1 MSLLLD
7 THAALWFFQ
16 ADSRLPASTRERT
29 EDAGLAAH
37 VSVASL
43 WEIAIKVSLHKLT
56 LPGEFETLFPSSVPQ
71 SGLTL
76 LPIAVAHIAAVL
88 RLEHHHR
95 DPFDRLLIAHAKTE
109 GLMLV
114 SCDPHFPPPACRC
127 CGSGFHYS
135 SVTC

>member
-16 ADSRLPASTRERT
+16 ADSRLPASTRERI
-29 EDAGLAAH
+29 EAAGTAAH

-56 LPGEFETLFPSSVPQ
+56 LPGEFETLFPSSIDE

-76 LPIAVAHIAAVL
+76 LPIAVAHLAAVR

-95 DPFDRLLIAHAKTE
+95 DPFDRLLIAQARTE
-109 GLMLV
+109 GMTVV
-114 SCDPHFPPPACRC
+114 SCDPHFPAYGVPLLW
-127 CGSGFHYS
+127 
-135 SVTC
+135 

>member
-16 ADSRLPASTRERT
+16 ADSRLPASARERI

-43 WEIAIKVSLHKLT
+43 WEIAIKVSLNKLT

-76 LPIAVAHIAAVL
+76 LPIAVAHIAAVR

-95 DPFDRLLIAHAKTE
+95 DPFDRLLIAQAKTE
-109 GLMLV
+109 GMTLV
-114 SCDPHFPPPACRC
+114 SCDPHFPAYGVPLLW
-127 CGSGFHYS
+127 
-135 SVTC
+135 

>member
-7 THAALWFFQ
+7 THAARWFFQ
-16 ADSRLPASTRERT
+16 ADSRLPASTRERI

-71 SGLTL
+71 GGLTL
-76 LPIAVAHIAAVL
+76 LPIAVAHIAAVR

-95 DPFDRLLIAHAKTE
+95 DPFDRLLIAQAKVDAMTL
-109 GLMLV
+109 GT
-114 SCDPHFPPPACRC
+114 CDPHFPAYGVPLLW
-127 CGSGFHYS
+127 
-135 SVTC
+135 